1 MATMS
6 AVLKK
11 LGTNY
16 NNWCIQNAAISFEDF
31 TAMMYDNRTPPYYAS
46 ERSIREKWRALK
58 MMGFVKEVMPVSGV
72 YILNVDNI
80 CSYLSIE
87 REKEVEE

>member
-11 LGTNY
+11 VGHNY
-16 NNWCIQNAAISFEDF
+16 NNWCVQNAAISFDDF
-31 TAMMYDNRTPPYYAS
+31 TAVMYDNRVQPYYAS

-58 MMGFVKEVMPVSGV
+58 AMGFVKDVNPVSGV
-72 YILNVDNI
+72 YILNVDRI
-80 CSYLSIE
+80 CEYLSID
-87 REKEVEE
+87 RKVKE